1 MRLVALAA
9 ALVALALPAGA
20 GAFVYWANTGSTIG
34 RANLDGSGANSN
46 FLASGQACG
55 VAVDSS
61 YIYWTGNANGKTGEG
76 TIGRAN
82 LDGSAPEPNFITGA
96 SNPCGLAVDGAHI
109 YWSDTVPAGGVGR
122 ANLDGTGVNQT
133 FVATNGH
140 ACGVAVDGANLY
152 WANRDAG
159 TIGRANLDGNPASVN
174 QSFITGGTDI
184 CGVTVDGAHVYWADR
199 ESDSIGRADL
209 DGNAA
214 SVNPKFISGA
224 SNPCGLAVDSS
235 HIYWANS
242 LTSAIGSANLDGS
255 GVNQSLIAANIPCWV
270 ATDLPP
276 LPLPPVRQ
284 TRPSPT
290 SRSNTKLA
298 RPGSASRAR
307 AETGRSA
314 SSASWTN
321 APSAT
326 APPPRSTN
334 TFGQGNTCSKFG
346 PLTRAARSIR
356 PRQAR
361 DSGSPT
367 RSTRATRRSTNS
379 RALLLRPQ
387 HDRLEVPEARPDSAL
402 PRRARKGQNRCR
414 AGCIG
419 EDDSRRLAGLFARNP
434 LCRARYGVVAE
445 SVYEAEGHRF
455 ESCRAR

>member
-1 MRLVALAA
+1 MRLVIFAA
-9 ALVALALPAGA
+9 ALVALALPASA

-55 VAVDSS
+55 VAVDRSH
-61 YIYWTGNANGKTGEG
+61 IYWTGNANGKTGEG

-133 FVATNGH
+133 FVATNGY

-209 DGNAA
+209 NGNAA

-242 LTSAIGSANLDGS
+242 FTSAIGSANLDGS

-276 LPLPPVRQ
+276 LPIPPGPPDTTITHFKVKHKARKARFSFTGSGGNGALSFQ
-284 TRPSPT
+284 CKLDKRSFGNCTSP
-290 SRSNTKLA
+290 KKYKHL
-298 RPGSASRAR
+298 RPGKHTFNVRAVDTSGQIDPTPAS
-307 AETGRSA
+307 
-314 SSASWTN
+314 
-321 APSAT
+321 
-326 APPPRSTN
+326 
-334 TFGQGNTCSKFG
+334 QGFRIPNKK
-346 PLTRAARSIR
+346 
-356 PRQAR
+356 
-361 DSGSPT
+361 
-367 RSTRATRRSTNS
+367 
-379 RALLLRPQ
+379 
-387 HDRLEVPEARPDSAL
+387 H
-402 PRRARKGQNRCR
+402 KGHKK
-414 AGCIG
+414 
-419 EDDSRRLAGLFARNP
+419 
-434 LCRARYGVVAE
+434 V
-445 SVYEAEGHRF
+445 HK
-455 ESCRAR
+455 